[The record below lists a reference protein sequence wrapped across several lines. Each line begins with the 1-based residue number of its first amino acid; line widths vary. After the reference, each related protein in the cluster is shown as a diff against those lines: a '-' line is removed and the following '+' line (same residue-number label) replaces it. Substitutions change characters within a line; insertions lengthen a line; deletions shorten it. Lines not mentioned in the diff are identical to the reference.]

1 MADSNREEIAK
12 LEALYAN
19 NPGGRIFTH
28 LAEAYRKAGE
38 LDRARAILESGIT
51 RHPDYASAHV
61 VLGRVLID
69 QGSLENAAMEFRRV
83 LELDPEN
90 RVALRSLGDIARSSD
105 PENALDHYRHL
116 SSLDPTDEELANTIA
131 NLESQV
137 AASAA
142 AEPVEEPEPAGSEL
156 DVAPAPVEPT
166 FYHAEP

>member
-1 MADSNREEIAK
+1 MAESNREEIAK

-19 NPGGRIFTH
+19 NPGGRVFTH

-69 QGSLENAAMEFRRV
+69 QGSLEIAATEFRRV

-90 RVALRSLGDIARSSD
+90 RVALRSLGDIARNSD
-105 PENALDHYRHL
+105 PENALEHYRHL
-116 SSLDPTDEELANTIA
+116 RSLDPADDDLANTIA
-131 NLESQV
+131 NLESQL
-137 AASAA
+137 AA
-142 AEPVEEPEPAGSEL
+142 APEREPSEESEP
-156 DVAPAPVEPT
+156 
-166 FYHAEP
+166 